1 MLSSL
6 CSASGLW
13 PSSTERKTL
22 FDPVMSFMGQKN
34 EDDTVESSQK
44 AESSKSPPEVEKSS
58 VEPESPPKAD
68 KLSVEAESPP
78 KVEQS
83 SVEPESPPEVKKSSV
98 EPESPQHPYAVEEKI
113 GVSETL
119 PHSATEQT
127 DAEENEVAE
136 EEKDENHAE
145 SAEETKTLISEPE
158 KSESESHLVPVE
170 APEPTIKNAASSD
183 FVGSQEENKIS
194 EVGPSDISES
204 AQGKLGA
211 VDVGDVEEV
220 SAAQPSESH
229 DNVDVHEN
237 VDDQKAHKENDN
249 EIATQAGDIVEM
261 VSSIEPEEL
270 TDSLPGN
277 VTEPSAIH
285 SVTTEVTDST
295 GGSSTNQLPSVYTS
309 NEASD
314 VSSES
319 VFKQRGTIIEEPEI
333 GHRVDDNEANYNEQ
347 RLSSGEKSDSS
358 VAGANVSDASN
369 AFLELEKMKKE
380 MKMMEAALQGAAR
393 QAQVHDAMIMYHL
406 IS

>member
-13 PSSTERKTL
+13 PSSTERKAL
-22 FDPVMSFMGQKN
+22 FDPVMSFMGQKS

-44 AESSKSPPEVEKSS
+44 AESSESPPKVEKSS
-58 VEPESPPKAD
+58 GEPESPPK
-68 KLSVEAESPP
+68 VE
-78 KVEQS
+78 KS

-98 EPESPQHPYAVEEKI
+98 EPESPQRPSAVEEKI

-158 KSESESHLVPVE
+158 KSESESPLVPVE

-204 AQGKLGA
+204 AQGKSGA
-211 VDVGDVEEV
+211 VDVGEVEEG
-220 SAAQPSESH
+220 STAQPSESY

-237 VDDQKAHKENDN
+237 VDDQKTHKENDN

-261 VSSIEPEEL
+261 VSTIEPEES

-277 VTEPSAIH
+277 VIEPSAIH

-319 VFKQRGTIIEEPEI
+319 VFKQRDTIIEEPEV
-333 GHRVDDNEANYNEQ
+333 GHRVDDNEANYTEQ
-347 RLSSGEKSDSS
+347 RLSSGEKSDFSD
-358 VAGANVSDASN
+358 AGANVSDASN
-369 AFLELEKMKKE
+369 AFLELEKVKKE

-393 QAQVHDAMIMYHL
+393 QAQVDAMIMYHL